1 MDECHYLDTSKMINF
16 DVDKISCEV
25 DAVSTFDDSPI
36 TYETLSPTNKEWKIT
51 DALQSKL
58 RVYLKSPCSHGHF
71 YPPPSYWNIQ
81 KAFMEESGFIIRQ
94 SSVPYAHGKKSKAG
108 SSFADAR
115 GNGIF
120 CGRQGICQGTQLVF
134 MGLIYHGKFDLHAM
148 KNLWTDRN
156 KNDIN
161 ILHRSPQAD
170 FEGHILEVED
180 DLFILGHPG
189 CATSM
194 FNQNPNDV
202 LNHCEIKDNSSA
214 IIEFNVPGFAFTEMY
229 LLYDGKIK
237 MNKRPIVSIVPVSL
251 FVAGEPTKSLFQ
263 RNEKTPFHIL
273 QAETTKL
280 PGDKKKKL
288 PPAPPPPPPV
298 PSSVQTEKQSSD
310 PSPKIS
316 TNSGSISN
324 STNYGRIPFTSGNQ
338 NSSSS
343 SSSPSSS
350 SSSSSSPSSS
360 SSSPLSKIDILANLT
375 IKEIYELCNKH
386 NLRTVPKRPQL
397 IGSLLK
403 PRKKH

>member
-25 DAVSTFDDSPI
+25 DAVSTYDDSPI
-36 TYETLSPTNKEWKIT
+36 TYVNLSPTNKEWKIT

-81 KAFMEESGFIIRQ
+81 KAFMEESGLIIRQ

-115 GNGIF
+115 GNGMF

-148 KNLWTDRN
+148 KDLWTDRN

-161 ILHRSPQAD
+161 IFHRSPQAD

-180 DLFILGHPG
+180 NLFILGHPG

-194 FNQNPNDV
+194 FNQNPHDV

-214 IIEFNVPGFAFTEMY
+214 IIEFCAPGFSFTEMY

-251 FVAGEPTKSLFQ
+251 FVAGQPAKSLFQ

-280 PGDKKKKL
+280 PGGKIRNLLLLVLLLL
-288 PPAPPPPPPV
+288 PLLLCKQRSNRLIHHRKSPPTLVVFRIPPTLVGFHLPRALSTPPHHHLLPPPPP
-298 PSSVQTEKQSSD
+298 
-310 PSPKIS
+310 
-316 TNSGSISN
+316 
-324 STNYGRIPFTSGNQ
+324 
-338 NSSSS
+338 
-343 SSSPSSS
+343 
-350 SSSSSSPSSS
+350 
-360 SSSPLSKIDILANLT
+360 
-375 IKEIYELCNKH
+375 H
-386 NLRTVPKRPQL
+386 H
-397 IGSLLK
+397 LL
-403 PRKKH
+403 PPTHPPHPPHPH